1 MLYGQNPVGFRK
13 AILELVQPRLKK
25 HNGCLAAIGI
35 VSLVFGIFV
44 LIFFAYCMMLG
55 LKGSSSKKAESSVKA
70 KAEEKIQET
79 KEAEPET
86 TFEDI
91 NAELPDGYV
100 YITPQDLQRYCANL
114 PCQKIYTVIKISDM
128 KEGRIQSSITDGFM
142 MSSFYTATDYMDRF
156 KRDEIDCSLYLM
168 DPA

>member
-1 MLYGQNPVGFRK
+1 
-13 AILELVQPRLKK
+13 
-25 HNGCLAAIGI
+25 
-35 VSLVFGIFV
+35 
-44 LIFFAYCMMLG
+44 MLG
-55 LKGSSSKKAESSVKA
+55 LKGSSSKKAESSVEA

-114 PCQKIYTVIKISDM
+114 PCQKIYTVIKISYM